1 MPCTW
6 ATLSSVGRKA
16 LRCIFTLS
24 QKQHEVRKK
33 EKQWERKI
41 HFLFSLQVLSEI
53 FLILRKTVRDMM
65 RYDVNCSIFLPYFNK
80 TEFSRQICEIYLNI
94 KFHENPINGS
104 HVVTCGQTDGQT

>member
-1 MPCTW
+1 
-6 ATLSSVGRKA
+6 
-16 LRCIFTLS
+16 
-24 QKQHEVRKK
+24 
-33 EKQWERKI
+33 
-41 HFLFSLQVLSEI
+41 
-53 FLILRKTVRDMM
+53 MM